1 MMGTDSMNHNHEEAM
16 SLHCSNCGAQLHVS
30 PYNDKFVTC
39 DYCGSTYKVA
49 DLLHE
54 AGEFGRQAGS
64 QQDEKTSLLLR
75 IVGLVVVGLIVAM
88 HLFTTL
94 GSLVDDDLF
103 ITGILALQTL
113 LWAVVFRDILA
124 KKVSGRRVATCIV
137 LAGLL
142 LVPMLY
148 DIGGGFGGSGY
159 SSERDYGAVSWDS
172 LVLGAIIP
180 EFNGNDKGYIE
191 SNTSDYLSVEYKDVD
206 ESAFRSYVSSCQSA
220 GYTAEQEYTESSF
233 TAFNAE
239 GYRLYMTYYSFDGDE
254 MSITVEAP
262 KPMSILIWPETTIA
276 GDLPVPDSGQ
286 GYITTADE
294 DYFTAYIGETSR
306 DEVNTYISKC
316 MALGFNQEQN
326 MRDGY
331 LWAKRSDGARL
342 NVRYE
347 GNNVMYI
354 SIYDNA

>member
-1 MMGTDSMNHNHEEAM
+1 MSKSHEEAM
-16 SLHCSNCGAQLHVS
+16 SLHCSNCGAQLHIS
-30 PYNDKFVTC
+30 SFNDKLVTC
-39 DYCGSTYKVA
+39 DYCGSVYKIR
-49 DLLHE
+49 DLLE
-54 AGEFGRQAGS
+54 EQDDPQQTAQADAS
-64 QQDEKTSLLLR
+64 PAAKKASR
-75 IVGLVVVGLIVAM
+75 IARTIIVLFLISTFVVPVL
-88 HLFTTL
+88 
-94 GSLVDDDLF
+94 
-103 ITGILALQTL
+103 TGIFEA
-113 LWAVVFRDILA
+113 F
-124 KKVSGRRVATCIV
+124 SGD
-137 LAGLL
+137 
-142 LVPMLY
+142 Y
-148 DIGGGFGGSGY
+148 DLSY
-159 SSERDYGAVSWDS
+159 SSDRDYGAVSWDS

-191 SNTSDYLSVEYKDVD
+191 SNSSDYLSVEYKDVD